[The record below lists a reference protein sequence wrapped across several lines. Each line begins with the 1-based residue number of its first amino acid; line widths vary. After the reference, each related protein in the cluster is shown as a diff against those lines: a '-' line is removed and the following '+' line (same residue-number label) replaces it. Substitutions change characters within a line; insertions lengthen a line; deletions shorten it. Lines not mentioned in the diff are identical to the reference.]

1 MLLLCAMSHLIF
13 STIQGSNCYCP
24 HFIDEE
30 NEGLEGLI
38 MVGLDRWL
46 WTDDYSVNRH
56 THTHTHPSVSK
67 VYFLHPIFVG
77 PGLWDLIWK
86 KGCSGQ
92 DMNRKL
98 KCGVA
103 WFWLTLSCFCHHYK
117 KNMSWVSDAG
127 PRRVRNRWSNPRFK
141 SQPKTSPGQPILEQP
156 TPSTPMQAYY

>member
-56 THTHTHPSVSK
+56 THTHTHTHTHSHTYPYRHRDLIVFLLEFKK
-67 VYFLHPIFVG
+67 VAFSFLFFLHSQGLDESSEIPRKTIYISKGTERGIPVPSRKLTSNSKSQFFNVKSPIFN
-77 PGLWDLIWK
+77 IF
-86 KGCSGQ
+86 
-92 DMNRKL
+92 R
-98 KCGVA
+98 
-103 WFWLTLSCFCHHYK
+103 
-117 KNMSWVSDAG
+117 VSH
-127 PRRVRNRWSNPRFK
+127 PPPSNF
-141 SQPKTSPGQPILEQP
+141 
-156 TPSTPMQAYY
+156 